1 MAETARLPFGK
12 WRTVLWPIYWDELPR
27 LLPMMAV
34 IFIICF
40 DYSILRNLKDTVV
53 VTAKCSGAEVIPFL
67 KVWVVFPAAVGM
79 TLLYTYLSSRLSQ
92 ERVFYIIVS
101 GFLFYYLLFS
111 FVLYPLR
118 DTLHPAEA
126 ANVLQSWLPE
136 GAKGLVAMFRNW
148 TFTIFYVLC
157 EMWGCMVLTV
167 LFWGIA
173 NQVTL
178 VEQAK
183 RFYGVFTLAGN
194 IAAVL
199 AGKMGVWASEPF
211 LQAMVPGED
220 DWERT
225 LRILILIVSSA
236 GIVMLVIFRGLN
248 LMVFRRCAVCSSNH
262 GVSGYKSSSS
272 PPLKKRSLMESIIY
286 LSRSRYLIYIA
297 VMVVSY
303 NLVINLA
310 EVFFKDRL
318 KQFAPSP
325 YDYNVYMNELTTLWG
340 IISSALAIAIP
351 FLLLHMS
358 WKVTAMITP
367 VSMLITGLSFFG
379 CLFMPMELAFGL
391 AGLVGTTPLGL
402 TALCGGLQ
410 NCFSK
415 AAKYSVFDVSKELAF
430 TPLEKDSK
438 IKGKA
443 AIDGVGSRL
452 GKMGGSLF
460 LQCMLLLCGGS
471 LLASAPFVAL
481 LLLAVCLLWIF
492 CVNRLGNEFEE
503 RSAKQPYAVS
513 TPMDAPTTQAI
524 QEPVPT

>member
-12 WRTVLWPIYWDELPR
+12 WRTILWPIYWDELPR

-79 TLLYTYLSSRLSQ
+79 TLLYTYLSSRVSQ
-92 ERVFYIIVS
+92 ERVFYLIVS
-101 GFLFYYLLFS
+101 GFLAYYLLFS

-118 DTLHPAEA
+118 DTLHPEGA
-126 ANVLQSWLPE
+126 ANFLQSWLPE

-157 EMWGCMVLTV
+157 EMWGCMVLSV

-183 RFYGVFTLAGN
+183 RFYGIFTLAGN
-194 IAAVL
+194 LAAIL

-211 LQAMVPGED
+211 LQTMASGQDE
-220 DWERT
+220 WERT
-225 LRILILIVSSA
+225 LRILIVIVAFS
-236 GIVMLVIFRGLN
+236 GVLMLMIFRGLN
-248 LMVFRRCAVCSSNH
+248 LFVFRKCAVCNSNP
-262 GVSGYKSSSS
+262 GVSGHNSSK

-340 IISSALAIAIP
+340 IISSIFAIP
-351 FLLLHMS
+351 ISFLLLRS
-358 WKVTAMITP
+358 WKGTALITP
-367 VSMLITGLSFFG
+367 VLMLVTGLAFFG

-391 AGLVGTTPLGL
+391 AAMAGTTPLGL

-415 AAKYSVFDVSKELAF
+415 AAKYSVFDASKEMAF
-430 TPLEKDSK
+430 TPLEKESK

-460 LQCMLLLCGGS
+460 LQCMLILCGGS
-471 LLASAPFVAL
+471 LMASAPFVAL
-481 LLLAVCLLWIF
+481 LLLVVCLLWIF

-503 RSAKQPYAVS
+503 RSRKQPYAVS
-513 TPMDAPTTQAI
+513 TPMDAPTQAI
-524 QEPVPT
+524 QEPLPTT